1 MAWRSH
7 LFAALRHPHEH
18 RILLVRSDRAWRLPH
33 VSVPGRAGFASAR
46 TLVAAFEQRLRT
58 RPWLLRQIR
67 FIDDEAAE
75 QREVVYELEL
85 LDRAWAAPAHGRW
98 IGRRDLDRLRLAD
111 EAHRRVLWEYLD
123 ALEGG
128 GTPPERAA
136 WARRGWLS
144 DVSAW
149 IEREVARLGH
159 AVTGIEQ
166 IKQWS
171 ISSVLLVRTD
181 GPDVYFKVSAPLP
194 LFVEEGLVT
203 AMLSSRFPGYVPSP
217 LAVEPEQGWMLLP
230 ELGEL
235 IGWKAPL
242 ESRRAMFERFATLQR
257 RSADQADALIAAG
270 CFDRSLDVLERQLE
284 PLVTDPA
291 AVARL
296 RSEEVDE
303 LRRQLPVF
311 QEACRSLADAGLPPT
326 LVHGDLHGD
335 NVARHD
341 GELVY
346 FDWTDA
352 CVAHPFI
359 DLHSLQW
366 EQDETSRAA
375 LRAAYLDAWDGVAAP
390 ERLREAA
397 SLAELVI
404 PLHHAVSYQHIVAG
418 IEPAARMELDATH
431 EFLRE
436 ALARA
441 RDWSNG

>member
-7 LFAALRHPHEH
+7 LFAALRHPDEH
-18 RILLVRSDRAWRLPH
+18 RILVLRSDRAWRLPH
-33 VSVPGRAGFASAR
+33 VFVRGRAGFANGR
-46 TLVAAFEQRLRT
+46 TLVDAFERRLGT

-67 FIDDEAAE
+67 FVDDEAAE
-75 QREVVYELEL
+75 RREVVYELEL
-85 LDRAWAAPAHGRW
+85 LDREWAAPAHGRW
-98 IGRRDLDRLRLAD
+98 IGRSELDRLPLAD
-111 EAHRRVLWEYLD
+111 EAHREALSDYLD
-123 ALEGG
+123 ALERGD
-128 GTPPERAA
+128 TPRARAA
-136 WARRGWLS
+136 WARPGWFS

-159 AVTGIEQ
+159 AVTVIEQ

-181 GPDVYFKVSAPLP
+181 GPVVYFKVSAPLP
-194 LFVEEGLVT
+194 LFVEEGPVT
-203 AMLSSRFPGYVPSP
+203 AMLSSRFPGYVPGP
-217 LAVEPEQGWMLLP
+217 LALEPEQGWMLLP

-235 IGWKAPL
+235 VGWKAPVQL
-242 ESRRAMFERFATLQR
+242 RRDMFARFATLQR
-257 RSADQADALIAAG
+257 RSADQADELIAAG
-270 CFDRSLDVLERQLE
+270 CLDRRLDVLERQLE
-284 PLVTDPA
+284 PLVADPA

-296 RSEEVDE
+296 HPEEVDE

-311 QEACRSLADAGLPPT
+311 REACRRLADAGLPPT

-366 EQDETSRAA
+366 EPDEASRAM
-375 LRAAYLDAWDGVAAP
+375 LLAAYLDAWDGVATPA
-390 ERLREAA
+390 RLREAA
-397 SLAELVI
+397 SLAEVVI

-418 IEPAARMELDATH
+418 LEPAARMELDETH
-431 EFLRE
+431 QFLRE

-441 RDWSNG
+441 RDWPHG

>member
-1 MAWRSH
+1 VAWRSH

-18 RILLVRSDRAWRLPH
+18 RVLVLRSDRAWRLPH
-33 VSVPGRAGFASAR
+33 VFRRGRAGFANGR
-46 TLVAAFEQRLRT
+46 TLVEAFERRLQT
-58 RPWLLRQIR
+58 RPWLLRQIH
-67 FIDDEAAE
+67 FIDDEVAE

-85 LDRAWAAPAHGRW
+85 LDREWAVPAHGRW
-98 IGRRDLDRLRLAD
+98 ISRGDLDLLPLAD
-111 EAHRRVLWEYLD
+111 EGHREALCDYLD
-123 ALEGG
+123 ALERGD
-128 GTPPERAA
+128 TPPARAA

-144 DVSAW
+144 DVSGW

-159 AVTGIEQ
+159 VVTGIEQ

-194 LFVEEGLVT
+194 LFVEEGPVT
-203 AMLSSRFPGYVPSP
+203 AMLSSRFPGYVPAP

-235 IGWKAPL
+235 IGWTAPL
-242 ESRRAMFERFATLQR
+242 EFRRAMFERFATLQR
-257 RSADQADALIAAG
+257 RSADQADELIAAG
-270 CFDRSLDVLERQLE
+270 CLDRRLDVLERQLE

-311 QEACRSLADAGLPPT
+311 QEACRRLADAGLPPT

-366 EQDETSRAA
+366 EKDETSRAV
-375 LRAAYLDAWDGVAAP
+375 LLAAYLDAWDGVATP
-390 ERLREAA
+390 ERLLEAA
-397 SLAELVI
+397 SLAEVVI
-404 PLHHAVSYQHIVAG
+404 PLHHAVSYQHIVGG
-418 IEPAARMELDATH
+418 IEPAARTEPRRDAPVPS
-431 EFLRE
+431 RS
-436 ALARA
+436 ARSRA
-441 RDWSNG
+441 